1 MPDEHSTE
9 DFRSG
14 FISVVGRPNV
24 GKSTLV
30 NTIVGEKVSAVSDK
44 PSTTRNRILGVRTFE
59 DSQLVFL
66 DTPGVYRDKSRL
78 GKSMARAVSGAL
90 SDADLLM
97 FVTDVEK
104 PFGAADESV
113 LKMLSK
119 PSLFVVNKIDK
130 VKKSKILSIFSA
142 AERFSD
148 KFLEIVPISALTGD
162 GVEELTQ
169 LLKKH
174 LPQGPKYFP
183 DDIFTDQPEIFY
195 VSELIR
201 EKVFNLTRKEI
212 PYKVAVVVS
221 GWSEDTERN
230 LISINAEIYVER
242 KSHKGILI
250 GKGGGMLKQI
260 GSEARVEIERIL
272 GVKLF
277 LELWVKVKENWTQ
290 RDLLIKEFG
299 YGD

>member
-1 MPDEHSTE
+1 MPQPASKES
-9 DFRSG
+9 FRSG
-14 FISVVGRPNV
+14 FISVIGRPNV

-30 NTIVGEKVSAVSDK
+30 NSIVGEKVSAVSDK
-44 PSTTRNRILGVRTFE
+44 PSTTRNRILGVRTFD

-66 DTPGVYRDKSRL
+66 DTPGVYKEKSRL

-90 SDADLLM
+90 SDADLVA

-104 PFGAADESV
+104 PFRAADESI
-113 LKMLSK
+113 LKMLRK

-130 VKKSKILSIFSA
+130 IKKSKLLSILST
-142 AERFSD
+142 AERFSE
-148 KFLEIVPISALTGD
+148 KFLEIVPVSALTGD

-174 LPQGPKYFP
+174 LPEGPKYFP

-221 GWSEDTERN
+221 GFSEDTERN
-230 LISINAEIYVER
+230 LIRISAEIYVER

-250 GKGGGMLKQI
+250 GKGGGMLKRI
-260 GSEARVEIERIL
+260 GSEARVDIERIL
-272 GVKLF
+272 GS
-277 LELWVKVKENWTQ
+277 
-290 RDLLIKEFG
+290 
-299 YGD
+299 

>member
-104 PFGAADESV
+104 PFGAADESI

-201 EKVFNLTRKEI
+201 EKVFNLTQKEI